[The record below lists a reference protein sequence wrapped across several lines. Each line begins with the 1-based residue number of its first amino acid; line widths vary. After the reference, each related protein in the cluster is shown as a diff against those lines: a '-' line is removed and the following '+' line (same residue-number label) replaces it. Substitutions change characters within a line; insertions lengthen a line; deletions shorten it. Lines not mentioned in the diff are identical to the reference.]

1 MRRTLFY
8 LVMAMLVLL
17 IAGVAMFHFTLE
29 LPWVDATHFT
39 LTTVGCGDFQER
51 TAPMSVKLF
60 GVALMLSG
68 TASVAVIFAM
78 ITDYVFRLN
87 LEEILGRRK
96 RRMKD
101 HIILCGLGNVGMR
114 ILEQLHRMGEKVI
127 VIELRDE
134 AKHLPSAKRMD
145 VPVLLADART
155 QVTLEEA
162 HVADAKCLIAATND
176 DLANLEAALNAR
188 TARPGIRIILRMFD
202 QNLANKVRDG
212 FGIETAFSTSA
223 LAAPAFAMA
232 SLHPSVRGSFFVGED
247 LMLNVEL
254 VVAVASKLADL
265 NTGEL
270 MDQGR
275 YAILAH
281 ECGKTARRSLNPSDP
296 IDLSPGDLVVV
307 ATPRED
313 LDHLHD
319 LNRSRAGQNA

>member
-1 MRRTLFY
+1 MRRTLLY
-8 LVMAMLVLL
+8 LVMAMLALL
-17 IAGVAMFHFTLE
+17 IAGVVTFRFTVGDLG
-29 LPWVDATHFT
+29 WVDATHFT
-39 LTTVGCGDFQER
+39 LTTVGCGDFHER
-51 TAPMSVKLF
+51 DAPLSVKLF

-68 TASVAVIFAM
+68 TVSVAVIFAM

-87 LEEILGRRK
+87 LEEVFGRRK

-101 HIILCGLGNVGMR
+101 HIVLCGLGNVGMR

-134 AKHLPSAKRMD
+134 SKHLSGAKRMD
-145 VPVLLADART
+145 VPVIIADART
-155 QVTLEEA
+155 HATLEEA

-188 TARPGIRIILRMFD
+188 TARPDIRIVLRMFD

-212 FGIETAFSTSA
+212 FGIQTAFSTST

-254 VVAVASKLADL
+254 VVAEDSMLADL
-265 NTGEL
+265 NTDEL
-270 MDQGR
+270 TDQGR

-281 ECGKTARRSLNPSDP
+281 QCGKTARRSLNPSDP

-307 ATPRED
+307 ATPRDD
-313 LDHLHD
+313 LEHLHD
-319 LNRSRAGQNA
+319 LNRPRAGQE